1 MSGSAGTAP
10 TAQRPV
16 KAPAKLGQRVLTSAI
31 LIGLT
36 AGVLLKL
43 PPIYFALQV
52 AVFVGLALF
61 EFLAL
66 LRVGGVPVYRIFGIS
81 MGLMI
86 PAIVYMEYGGTQS
99 GEILFLV
106 LGCLFL
112 FVLEFFRKD
121 NPQSLIGIALTLF
134 GILYVSW
141 FLSFLIKIRFLYGG
155 EIWCGYLLIVTKACD
170 IGAFSI
176 GSLFGRNTMVPH
188 VSPRKTLEGMA
199 GGLALSIVA
208 SIVLGPYLPQK
219 LALPHLAVLGALIAV
234 VGQIGDLSESLMK
247 RFCQARDSGRFLP
260 GMGGFLDAVDSI
272 LFTAPIFYFHLK
284 VLYP

>member
-1 MSGSAGTAP
+1 MNVRADGASGSAA
-10 TAQRPV
+10 
-16 KAPAKLGQRVLTSAI
+16 AKFGRRLVTSTV

-36 AGVLLKL
+36 AYVLLEL
-43 PPIYFALQV
+43 PPIFFAVQV
-52 AVFVGLALF
+52 ALFVGLALF

-66 LRVGGVPVYRIFGIS
+66 LRQGGIPVYRVFGMS
-81 MGLMI
+81 MGLLI

-112 FVLEFFRKD
+112 FVMEFFRKD
-121 NPQSLIGIALTLF
+121 NPQSLIGISLTLF

-155 EIWCGYLLIVTKACD
+155 AIWCGYLLIVTKACD
-170 IGAFSI
+170 IGAYSV
-176 GSLFGRNTMVPH
+176 GTLFGRNTLVPH
-188 VSPRKTLEGMA
+188 VSPRKTLEGLA
-199 GGLALSIVA
+199 GGIALSVLSSVA
-208 SIVLGPYLPQK
+208 LGPYLPRP
-219 LALPHLAVLGALIAV
+219 LALPHLIVLGALIAV

-260 GMGGFLDAVDSI
+260 GMGGFLDAVDSV

>member
-1 MSGSAGTAP
+1 MSGPDAALPASPA
-10 TAQRPV
+10 V
-16 KAPAKLGQRVLTSAI
+16 KAPVKLAQRLLTSGV

-43 PPIYFALQV
+43 PPVYFAVQV
-52 AVFVGLALF
+52 AVFVALALF

-66 LRVGGVPVYRIFGIS
+66 LRAGGVPVYRVFGIS
-81 MGLMI
+81 MGLLI
-86 PAIVYMEYGGTQS
+86 PIIVYMEYGGTQS

-121 NPQSLIGIALTLF
+121 NPQSLVGIVFTLF
-134 GILYVSW
+134 GILYISW

-155 EIWCGYLLIVTKACD
+155 EIWCGYLLVVTKACD
-170 IGAFSI
+170 IGAFTV
-176 GSLFGRNTMVPH
+176 GSLCGRRTVVPH
-188 VSPRKTLEGMA
+188 VSPRKTLEGMV
-199 GGLALSIVA
+199 GGLVFSVA
-208 SIVLGPYLPQK
+208 VSVLLGPYLPQK
-219 LALPHLAVLGALIAV
+219 LALPHLVVLGGLISV

-247 RFCQARDSGRFLP
+247 RFCQAKDSGRLLP